1 MTHPI
6 SPLAFRLGVSTNW
19 WTVSHIKTPNLPQ
32 ILHTDDLIRN
42 LIQGVYLQL
51 GVFTSPIILKR
62 SPSGSLHIHLFF
74 WDSSPSVSPVFPS
87 FPSLSY
93 RSLLLSYLARSRRKK
108 ISKIS
113 IAAFFLTKLLA
124 KLLNLPSGGPSL
136 QFHLSEI
143 PSPVYNAKILCDY
156 LAYRITLNPY
166 YHKPV
171 VMEALRA
178 VQASGR

>member
-1 MTHPI
+1 M
-6 SPLAFRLGVSTNW
+6 L
-19 WTVSHIKTPNLPQ
+19 
-32 ILHTDDLIRN
+32 
-42 LIQGVYLQL
+42 LQF

-62 SPSGSLHIHLFF
+62 SPTGSLHIHLFF
-74 WDSSPSVSPVFPS
+74 WDSSPSVSPS
-87 FPSLSY
+87 FPPFGVEGSY
-93 RSLLLSYLARSRRKK
+93 RTLLLSYLARTRRKK

-113 IAAFFLTKLLA
+113 IAAFFLSKLLA
-124 KLLNLPSGGPSL
+124 KLLNLPISGGPSL
-136 QFHLSEI
+136 QLHFSEI

-156 LAYRITLNPY
+156 LAYRISLNPY